1 MSTQNDSAP
10 TNVSSTPDGRVGSS
24 DSSASDTP
32 RTETRLVLCNYG
44 EHRVP
49 ADFARQLERELFAFK
64 RSNERIIQDHNDRL
78 AELRYAKNMQRA
90 AETETERVRKA
101 ALDQWAELRKTI
113 HSLEADVVALTARS
127 KHLEEQRNTLNE
139 TCQTLRAQTAGLTH
153 MRTMKIAGLG
163 EMVELI
169 TSQANWDAI
178 RDTLSSP
185 NTESIA
191 IEDYTSGDRDVYV
204 IDHTRDAIDAAM
216 KEGAE

>member
-1 MSTQNDSAP
+1 MSNTDTQKTSDTSSAA
-10 TNVSSTPDGRVGSS
+10 NGRVGSG

-32 RTETRLVLCNYG
+32 RTEALLVLCNHG
-44 EHRVP
+44 EYRVP

-64 RSNERIIQDHNDRL
+64 RSNERIIRDHNDRL
-78 AELRYAKNMQRA
+78 AELRYAENMQRA
-90 AETETERVRKA
+90 AESETERVRKA

-127 KHLEEQRNTLNE
+127 KHLEEQRNMLNE

-169 TSQANWDAI
+169 TSQANWDSI

-185 NTESIA
+185 NS
-191 IEDYTSGDRDVYV
+191 
-204 IDHTRDAIDAAM
+204 
-216 KEGAE
+216 

>member
-1 MSTQNDSAP
+1 MSYTARKPNDSMTTENIQQPPTLAEAP
-10 TNVSSTPDGRVGSS
+10 SGRVSSG

-32 RTETRLVLCNYG
+32 RTEVRLVLCNHG
-44 EHRVP
+44 EYRVP

-78 AELRYAKNMQRA
+78 AELRYAENMQRA
-90 AETETERVRKA
+90 AETETEGVRKA

-113 HSLEADVVALTARS
+113 HSLESDVVALTARS

-153 MRTMKIAGLG
+153 MRTTKIAGLG

-185 NTESIA
+185 NVGSQPCRKPSTETN
-191 IEDYTSGDRDVYV
+191 ET
-204 IDHTRDAIDAAM
+204 
-216 KEGAE
+216 